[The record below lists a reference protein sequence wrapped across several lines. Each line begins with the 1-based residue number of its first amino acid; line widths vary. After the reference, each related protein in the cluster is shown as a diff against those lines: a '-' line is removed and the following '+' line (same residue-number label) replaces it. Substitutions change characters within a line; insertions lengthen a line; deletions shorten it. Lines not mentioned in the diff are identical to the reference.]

1 MLSIF
6 ATILDDN
13 QRSFM
18 EALYY
23 DYRSIMYGAAFQV
36 VQHHQDTEDIIHDTL
51 IKLIE
56 KTPLLMTFDC
66 FTLRSYIVISV
77 RRTAIDLLRKRGR
90 KNELLFE
97 EDSFLDTLA
106 SNNTSVDDELIREAE
121 ADQLHKAL
129 DLLKE
134 KQRDLL
140 NMRYFLNLNDE
151 EIAEIYGLKSGSIR
165 SLLSRARKELA
176 DIIRETENEQI

>member
-1 MLSIF
+1 
-6 ATILDDN
+6 
-13 QRSFM
+13 
-18 EALYY
+18 
-23 DYRSIMYGAAFQV
+23 
-36 VQHHQDTEDIIHDTL
+36 
-51 IKLIE
+51 
-56 KTPLLMTFDC
+56 
-66 FTLRSYIVISV
+66 
-77 RRTAIDLLRKRGR
+77 
-90 KNELLFE
+90 
-97 EDSFLDTLA
+97 LA